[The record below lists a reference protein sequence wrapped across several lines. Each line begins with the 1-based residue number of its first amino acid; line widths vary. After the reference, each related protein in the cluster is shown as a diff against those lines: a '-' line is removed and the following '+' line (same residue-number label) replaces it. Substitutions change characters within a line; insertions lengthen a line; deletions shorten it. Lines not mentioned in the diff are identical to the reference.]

1 MVAFTLS
8 QFHELLS
15 HPQFA
20 SKKQQDTASGD
31 DFAACKSAQ
40 FRSRRPSCTTGFPM
54 VTIVGLLIAATFAGQ
69 IGGPTP
75 RDRRPDSFAT
85 GPKFQ
90 TELNQATSGTWA
102 NVELRSL
109 LNTLGAQRRI
119 AILLDRRIDPTAQLP
134 VEIVDQPFRDALQ
147 GIAHQV
153 SAELCVPGN
162 VVYVG
167 PPAAVKNLRTLVE
180 LRTSELKSKATGI
193 PESRRTELSR
203 PQSFEWPDLQ
213 TPSDI
218 VRQISDQY
226 HLAIRNPDLIPH
238 DLWAAGNLPAV
249 TSSEAL
255 SIILIQFDLT
265 FAWVDSGQAIEL
277 SSIRERPTIERR
289 HRSKGRTAADVAR
302 LIAEHF
308 PDLKTTPEGADIA
321 VTGTV
326 EDHEAIAALLN
337 PVPTKKPSP
346 TPPAAPL
353 RQRKFT
359 LTFKRVPVRT
369 VMEELKKSK
378 IVFVYDEAALT
389 TAGINLD
396 QTVNM
401 ELNNATADEFFR
413 SLFDPL
419 MLAFEIDNVT
429 VKLTP
434 KK

>member
-1 MVAFTLS
+1 
-8 QFHELLS
+8 
-15 HPQFA
+15 
-20 SKKQQDTASGD
+20 
-31 DFAACKSAQ
+31 
-40 FRSRRPSCTTGFPM
+40 M

-69 IGGPTP
+69 TGGATP

-90 TELNQATSGTWA
+90 TELNQATSGTWE
-102 NVELRSL
+102 NVELRAL
-109 LNTLGAQRRI
+109 LNALGAQRRI

-134 VEIVDQPFRDALQ
+134 VEIVDQPFREALQ

-153 SAELCVPGN
+153 PAELCVPGN

-167 PPAAVKNLRTLVE
+167 PLAAVKNLRTLVE

-193 PESRRTELSR
+193 PESRRTELAR

-218 VRQISDQY
+218 LRQIADQY
-226 HLAIRNPDLIPH
+226 HLTVRNSELVPH
-238 DLWAAGNLPAV
+238 DLWAAGNLPTA
-249 TSSEAL
+249 TAAEAL

-265 FAWVDSGQAIEL
+265 FAWIDSGQAIEL
-277 SSIRERPTIERR
+277 SPIRENPTVERR
-289 HRSKGRTAADVAR
+289 HRSKGRSAADVAR
-302 LIAEHF
+302 LIAEQF
-308 PDLKTTPEGADIA
+308 PKLKATQDGSDVIVSAA
-321 VTGTV
+321 VD
-326 EDHEAIAALLN
+326 DHEAIAALLN
-337 PVPTKKPSP
+337 PAASKKPSP
-346 TPPAAPL
+346 TPAAAPL

-369 VMEELKKSK
+369 VMDELKKSK
-378 IVFVYDEAALT
+378 VVFVYDETALT
-389 TAGINLD
+389 TAGISLD

-401 ELNNATADEFFR
+401 ELNNATADEFFK